1 MPRFEFDASDEIVML
16 AILRIYFGWDC
27 KPAPELST

>member
-16 AILRIYFGWDC
+16 ALLRIYFGWDEAC
-27 KPAPELST
+27 ERRANL